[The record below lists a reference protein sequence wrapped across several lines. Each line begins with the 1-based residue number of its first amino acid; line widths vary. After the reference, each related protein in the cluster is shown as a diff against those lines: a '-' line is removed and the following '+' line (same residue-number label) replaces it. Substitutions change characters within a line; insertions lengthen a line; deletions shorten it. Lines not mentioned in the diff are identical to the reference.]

1 MGQNM
6 LVFHNDSDTS
16 YANYAGN
23 LSSMSIA
30 AGAVT
35 LNFLG
40 QGTSTAGVD
49 SVVLSCA
56 AGNEETLLE
65 ILASA
70 AAESRSAMTVIA
82 DDKNSKYVDS
92 LITGVTSISINTG
105 SAHIKP
111 VITLTDD
118 RTLTVAESGSLVL
131 LNHASK
137 VITLPPAQAGLNFKV
152 VFGIDTDAACSIVA
166 AARDAFYGNIKV
178 ISTTA
183 DNTEVQEVARAT
195 AVTTPA
201 NFDNLDFDHD
211 ATTLG
216 GFAGD
221 SVELVCDSADAWHV
235 NAVLGV
241 EGNPGTIAVINAG

>member
-6 LVFHNDSDTS
+6 LVFHNDSDSS

-30 AGAVT
+30 AEAVT

-49 SVVLSCA
+49 SVVLSCD
-56 AGNEETLLE
+56 AGNEETVLE

-82 DDKNSKYVDS
+82 DDKNSKYVDP

-166 AARDAFYGNIKV
+166 AAGDAFYGNIKV

-183 DNTEVQEVARAT
+183 DNTEIQEVARAT
-195 AVTTPA
+195 AVATPA

-211 ATTLG
+211 VTTLG

-221 SVELVCDSADAWHV
+221 SVELICDSADAWHV

-241 EGNPGTIAVINAG
+241 EGDPGTIAVINAG